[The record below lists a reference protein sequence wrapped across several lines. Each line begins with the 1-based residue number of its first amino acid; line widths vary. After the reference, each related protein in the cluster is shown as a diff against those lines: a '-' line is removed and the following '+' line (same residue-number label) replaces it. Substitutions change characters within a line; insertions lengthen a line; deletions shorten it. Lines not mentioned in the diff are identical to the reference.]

1 MGVTTQSN
9 EVTSN
14 KRETAQREKNSRGQ
28 KFSNLLKICRID
40 YIIVFLA
47 LIYRKEL
54 QNQFRNQA

>member
-28 KFSNLLKICRID
+28 KFSSLLKICRID
-40 YIIVFLA
+40 YNRFFSIDI
-47 LIYRKEL
+47 
-54 QNQFRNQA
+54 